1 MTEFIGHY
9 ENWRKTR
16 IKKLVS
22 ILGHD
27 FFKEAKILE
36 LGCGYGHV
44 GKYFIDTYN
53 SDVTFCEG
61 SSRNEKGFK
70 KLNPDKELIILDQDK
85 SYNLKKKFDLVI
97 HWGVLYHLKNW
108 KKDLR
113 CCLKHSNLISLETET
128 LDSDVLKDKFE
139 RKESSANDQAVNGV
153 GVRVPAKA
161 IEKHL
166 ESLGC
171 TYTRYDD
178 VNLNSISHRYD
189 WEVKNSKKTG
199 AEFRRFWI
207 VKK

>member
-1 MTEFIGHY
+1 MTEFDGHY
-9 ENWRKTR
+9 VDWRKKR
-16 IKKLVS
+16 IDKLVS

-27 FFKEAKILE
+27 FFKEATILE

-61 SSRNEKGFK
+61 SSRNVRGFK
-70 KLNPDKELIILDQDK
+70 KVNPDKELIILDQDTR
-85 SYNLKKKFDLVI
+85 YNLKKKFDLII

-108 KKDLR
+108 KQDLR
-113 CCLKHSNLISLETET
+113 YCLNHSNLISLETET
-128 LDSDVLKDKFE
+128 MDSDKLHHKLK
-139 RKESSANDQAVNGV
+139 RKENSANDQAINGI
-153 GVRVPAKA
+153 GVRVPATV

-166 ESLGC
+166 SSLGC

-178 VNLNSISHRYD
+178 EDLNSKDHRYD
-189 WEVKNSKKTG
+189 WEVTNSKKTG
-199 AEFRRFWI
+199 CVFRRFWM

>member
-1 MTEFIGHY
+1 MTEFVGHY
-9 ENWRKTR
+9 HDWRKTR
-16 IKKLVS
+16 IKKLIS

-27 FFKEAKILE
+27 FFKEATILE
-36 LGCGYGHV
+36 LGCGYGHI
-44 GKYFIDTYN
+44 GRHFIDTYN

-70 KLNPDKELIILDQDK
+70 KVNPDKELIILDQDK

-128 LDSDVLKDKFE
+128 LDSDVLKDKLE
-139 RKESSANDQAVNGV
+139 KQENPVNDQAVNGI
-153 GVRVPAKA
+153 GVRVPAIV
-161 IEKHL
+161 IEKYL

-178 VNLNSISHRYD
+178 VNLNSVSHRYD

-199 AEFRRFWI
+199 SQFRRFWI